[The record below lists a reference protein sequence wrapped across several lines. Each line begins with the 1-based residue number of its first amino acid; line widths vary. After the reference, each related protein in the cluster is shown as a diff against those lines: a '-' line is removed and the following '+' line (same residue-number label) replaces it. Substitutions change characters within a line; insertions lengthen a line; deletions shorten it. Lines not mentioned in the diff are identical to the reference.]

1 MFCSYGIYQ
10 QFKTKIMDEIVRD
23 VIVSIGAF
31 AAIFG
36 IIYVYLMTR
45 HRERMAMLDRGIE
58 ISPFNSVKNSNFLT
72 LKYGMLSVGVAIGMI
87 MGSVLSDYGM
97 AKSTSFLSMIFL
109 FGGISLILNHIITRK
124 IS

>member
-1 MFCSYGIYQ
+1 
-10 QFKTKIMDEIVRD
+10 MDETVRD
-23 VIVSIGAF
+23 IIVSIGAF

-45 HRERMAMLDRGIE
+45 HRERMSMLDRGIE
-58 ISPFNSVKNSNFLT
+58 VSPFSSIKNSNFLT